1 MRPNRSAA
9 TKKNRP
15 LGARQGG
22 KPNRVST
29 GGQVRVLRTPTTP
42 EGGVRIQKE
51 NKTTAQQ
58 CRVCQKTKTVQFF
71 AAVPLCAACDAAIA
85 REALT
90 RVPAIRTALRVQVTA
105 TDRVLLVELC
115 ERALEQAEALHRFER
130 LGIPTTS
137 PAPSCLLR
145 DLHARRAA
153 LQQPAADPSAGQRE
167 YAEAGRGSER

>member
-1 MRPNRSAA
+1 
-9 TKKNRP
+9 
-15 LGARQGG
+15 
-22 KPNRVST
+22 VSLDIF
-29 GGQVRVLRTPTTP
+29 GILLTPTTS
-42 EGGVRIQKE
+42 ELGGRIQKE
-51 NKTTAQQ
+51 SKAMARQ
-58 CRVCQKTKTVQFF
+58 CRVCQKTKTVQLF

-90 RVPAIRTALRVQVTA
+90 RVPPIRTALRLQA
-105 TDRVLLVELC
+105 AAADRKHLVEQC

-153 LQQPAADPSAGQRE
+153 LQQPAADPSAGQKE
-167 YAEAGRGSER
+167 YAEAACCSKR